1 MVWSTKLPE
10 TVVITRTS
18 IPAAKFHQD
27 THPETIV
34 QHLHA
39 NVDINARTI
48 QGLRP
53 TINSHPPTLFIYCHS
68 KKTVPLSNMP
78 ISDSELPPQKVH
90 LIRESMAPP
99 GAEPFYDNYQEGVP
113 IAIDFGSD
121 TVRAGLTNAS
131 EPCNVFPNIVAKHRD
146 RKSNNTLTLV
156 GNDVYRE
163 SVHYPTLRT
172 GAKSPFD
179 TCMITNWDSVES
191 ILDYSLEHL
200 SITSDNG
207 RLNNPV
213 ILTEAAASPFTY
225 RKGMY
230 EMFFEAYRAPKV
242 ALGIDS
248 LFSFYANSKKKDGL
262 VVSVGNNLTYVIP
275 VLEKRGILTNS
286 KRIDWG
292 GEQQLQFL
300 QKALALK
307 YPYFPTRLTNDHTK
321 NIVHDHGYIAH
332 DYASEL
338 SKILDMDVLEEK
350 DVVIQVPVDIA
361 PEKAKKTEE
370 ELARQAEKRREQ
382 GKRLQEQAQK
392 KRLETLMQKEK
403 ELEYYSNLSETISSL
418 SKTEAER
425 RVIAEEFESVA
436 DLHKYISNLKK
447 AIKRSRSLD
456 TEEPEEEEIDPTSA
470 WPLAEIPDTDLN
482 DEEIKEKRRQKLLK
496 SNYEARVRM
505 REEKKREEEERQ
517 LYLKEQEEWRARD
530 LEGWC
535 NSKRIELAKNIS
547 EYKLRLKAMDAMK
560 DRKSM
565 AAQQR
570 MKNIADLASDQA
582 TGAAAKK
589 RRRNGPS
596 ATIDNDPNDTFGTN
610 DADWNAYRDISNA
623 SLEEEQEAT
632 SAEISRIEQELLDF
646 DPEFHTEDTFA
657 ASEKFDWRNLV
668 LHKFIHGPRPNLT
681 LTMQAEGHDPEDLM
695 KDPEIIRRNH
705 QIHINVE
712 RIRVPEIYFQPQI
725 AGLDQAGIPEI
736 IQNMLLRNFDGNF
749 GPGGQLKALMEN
761 IFLTGGGT
769 LLPNFADRLKSE
781 VISFLPT
788 GAPLNINRAK
798 DPLLDPWRGMQKW
811 SSSDE
816 AKEGYVTLKEYEEYG
831 PEYIKEHGLGNV
843 SLRDL

>member
-1 MVWSTKLPE
+1 MSALD
-10 TVVITRTS
+10 
-18 IPAAKFHQD
+18 Q
-27 THPETIV
+27 
-34 QHLHA
+34 
-39 NVDINARTI
+39 
-48 QGLRP
+48 
-53 TINSHPPTLFIYCHS
+53 
-68 KKTVPLSNMP
+68 
-78 ISDSELPPQKVH
+78 ELPPQKVH
-90 LIRESMAPP
+90 LIRESKAS
-99 GAEPFYDNYQEGVP
+99 GDAEPFYNNYKEGVP

-131 EPCNVFPNIVAKHRD
+131 EPCNIFPNIVAKHRD
-146 RKSNNTLTLV
+146 RKSNYTLTLI

-163 SVHYPTLRT
+163 SVHFPTLRT

-179 TCMITNWDSVES
+179 NLMITNWDSVES

-207 RLNNPV
+207 CLNNPV
-213 ILTEAAASPFTY
+213 IMTEAAGAPFTY

-230 EMFFEAYRAPKV
+230 EILFEAYRAPKV
-242 ALGIDS
+242 AFGIDS

-262 VVSVGNNLTYVIP
+262 VVSVGNNLTHLIP
-275 VLEKRGILTNS
+275 VLGGKGILTNC

-292 GEQQLQFL
+292 GEQQLLFL

-321 NIVHDHGYIAH
+321 NIVCDHAYVAQ

-338 SKILDMDVLEEK
+338 STILDMETLEKK

-361 PEKAKKTEE
+361 PEKAKKSEE
-370 ELARQAEKRREQ
+370 ELARQAEKRKEQ

-403 ELEYYSNLSETISSL
+403 EHAYYTELRDTISSL
-418 SKTEAER
+418 SKNEAER
-425 RVIAEEFESVA
+425 RVIAEEFENVA
-436 DLHKYISNLKK
+436 DLHKYIATLEK
-447 AIKRSRSLD
+447 AIKRSKGLEI
-456 TEEPEEEEIDPTSA
+456 EEPEEEVDPAST
-470 WPLAEIPDTDLN
+470 WPLAEIPDSDLN

-496 SNYEARVRM
+496 SNYEARVRI
-505 REEKKREEEERQ
+505 REEKKREEEEQQ
-517 LYLKEQEEWRARD
+517 LYLKEQEEWRIRD

-535 NSKRIELAKNIS
+535 NAKRLELAQCIS
-547 EYKLRLKAMDAMK
+547 EYKIRLKAMDAMK

-582 TGAAAKK
+582 SGAAAKK
-589 RRRNGPS
+589 RRRAGPS

-623 SLEEEQEAT
+623 SLEEEQEST
-632 SAEISRIEQELLDF
+632 LAEINRIELELLDF
-646 DPEFHTEDTFA
+646 DPDFHTEDTFA

-681 LTMQAEGHDPEDLM
+681 LTMQAEGHDPEELL

-712 RIRVPEIYFQPQI
+712 RIRVPEVYFQPQI

-736 IQNMLLRNFDGNF
+736 IQNILLRNFDGIF
-749 GPGGQLKALMEN
+749 DVGGQLRQMMEN

-781 VISFLPT
+781 ITSFLPT
-788 GAPLNINRAK
+788 GAPINVCKAN
-798 DPLLDPWRGMQKW
+798 DPLLDAWKGMQKW
-811 SSSDE
+811 SSASD
-816 AKEGYVTLKEYEEYG
+816 AKENYVTRKEYDENG

-843 SLRDL
+843 SLREL